1 MDFHDL
7 CGLVLIWAFPV
18 CCVSQNDDTSFPFV
32 EPKSCSLTEFFNSAS
47 LQCNACGPN
56 QSRSPSGL
64 QCVCNPGFTVRDLG
78 SPAVQCSFCVKHQT
92 AVYTSV
98 TLQYIVNLAFILQ
111 TGIVSLDRRRCLQCI
126 DGSQNCSCRAGQTQ
140 VDNLVNDTVSCVTCP
155 VTTVG
160 SSTGS
165 TCAFRCTVIIFPHI
179 FRCVLCQET
188 FYAVSQSCT
197 CPRGNL
203 AGGLCFNDTQSAD
216 VGGIKLPNSFW
227 YTTYLDSSFLACT
240 IYNNLTA
247 CQLLANMV
255 ILNPEVLIFKAYI
268 LYEKA
273 ASLPVPPPYLP
284 QLFYSS
290 DPAVSLGQRAPQGLV
305 FQRNT
310 KISFKVAQYDASGH
324 FLGWQDVTGGTLQL
338 CPDTQ
343 KRLDAAYQFGTTYQ
357 QSCSVQVSELLL
369 RFPEPVFYELFLQY
383 QDSQGAQ
390 RVWPV
395 PVRNLNLERNSPG
408 GSRDLRRFFLV
419 DGLAGRPQSLTEQP
433 QYVTYLSSLV
443 LRLYHLL
450 GTVTSFQWIA
460 MVVLINNLMCILKQ
474 LFSSSVFLHIGIEC
488 CSVYLPTSNPGQIPP
503 FQLAVEYS
511 RVSDAT
517 NSPAQILFAVTYSMN
532 EASMKRSTTVALG
545 VLGSISVFLA
555 LLETSSWSRR
565 AGEQYITMVTVVKF
579 IAFLIG
585 NVANTFFL
593 VTFGT
598 GIYWLIAFKGQR
610 GTVGVALPSAGGMV
624 ETDFIIYLSL
634 AFAFKALQLIHVL
647 VVQVTVSIFFIDWE
661 KPAHTGQTAGRR
673 QSQAPSVSAWRTFF
687 VANEWNE
694 IQVVRKLSPLLQLF
708 AVLLVLQVIGV
719 ENIAARDLNLDLQPG
734 ANNYQAPWSPILQY
748 GITAAVWLGV
758 GLVQVLFF
766 VVIYEH
772 FVEDKIRQFVDLCAV
787 SNVSVFILMHRCYG
801 FYIHG
806 RSVHGRADIGIE
818 AMHANLRREEAS
830 SSWCLNENLCALRGL
845 EANSDVQTFEFL
857 LTEKVRHV
865 TSLFVSSVG
874 LKAAGARL
882 RSAAEGTLVQTMKAY
897 HNMNRFLSSFFEHV
911 HKDMD
916 YIVKDKL
923 FLEKIMNYEFQQPVE
938 KSIFYNDP
946 DGIVFSKVLYYSSEL
961 ILLLFETLLFCIIS
975 LGSQNAVLAAI
986 LTYVIQQVGIIFRFS
1001 YTSQFVRI

>member
-7 CGLVLIWAFPV
+7 YGLVLIWAFPV

-78 SPAVQCSFCVKHQT
+78 SPAVQCSFC
-92 AVYTSV
+92 
-98 TLQYIVNLAFILQ
+98 
-111 TGIVSLDRRRCLQCI
+111 TGVVSLDRRRCLQCI
-126 DGSQNCSCRAGQTQ
+126 DGNENCSCRAGQTQ
-140 VDNLVNDTVSCVTCP
+140 VNNLVNDTVSCVTCP

-160 SSTGS
+160 RSTGS
-165 TCAFRCTVIIFPHI
+165 T
-179 FRCVLCQET
+179 CVLCQET
-188 FYAVSQSCT
+188 FYAVAQSCT
-197 CPRGNL
+197 CPGGNL

-227 YTTYLDSSFLACT
+227 YTTYLDSSFLSCT

-247 CQLLANMV
+247 CQLLTNMV
-255 ILNPEVLIFKAYI
+255 ILNPELLNFKAYI

-310 KISFKVAQYDASGH
+310 KISFKIARYDASGH

-369 RFPEPVFYELFLQY
+369 RFPEPLFYELFLQY
-383 QDSQGAQ
+383 QDSQGVQ

-443 LRLYHLL
+443 L
-450 GTVTSFQWIA
+450 
-460 MVVLINNLMCILKQ
+460 
-474 LFSSSVFLHIGIEC
+474 
-488 CSVYLPTSNPGQIPP
+488 SVYLPTSNPGQIPP

-565 AGEQYITMVTVVKF
+565 AGEQYITMTTVVKF

-585 NVANTFFL
+585 NLANTFFL

-647 VVQVTVSIFFIDWE
+647 VVQVTISIFFIDWE
-661 KPAHTGQTAGRR
+661 KPAHTGQTAGRK

-734 ANNYQAPWSPILQY
+734 ATNYQAPWSPILQY

-818 AMHANLRREEAS
+818 AMHANLRREE
-830 SSWCLNENLCALRGL
+830 ENLCALRGL

-857 LTEKVRHV
+857 LTEKVRYQLDRIILPL
-865 TSLFVSSVG
+865 TE
-874 LKAAGARL
+874 AAGARL

-897 HNMNRFLSSFFEHV
+897 HNMNWFLSSFFEHV

-961 ILLLFETLLFCIIS
+961 ILLLFDTLLFCIIS

-986 LTYVIQQVGIIFRFS
+986 LTYVIQQVLEFLRYYISRRNLSSKTLVDQRFL
-1001 YTSQFVRI
+1001 I